1 MADEPTVAS
10 KSVSHS
16 PPREARKSVAQM
28 PPRELKTFLGDH
40 GIDYHKARDLPEMR
54 ALAEALQNDIAHNS
68 TNASAAGSA
77 DVTTPSSGLCDAA
90 NPTSG
95 LCHEN
100 PLNAPLPPRLCR
112 ANSLNAP
119 LPALN
124 APLPARAGLVT
135 PPFPQNGAK
144 YLDLT

>member
-16 PPREARKSVAQM
+16 PPRDARKSVAQM

-77 DVTTPSSGLCDAA
+77 DVTTPSSWLCDAA

-100 PLNAPLPPRLCR
+100 PLNAAAATAMPRKLTQCT
-112 ANSLNAP
+112 
-119 LPALN
+119 PAGTQ
-124 APLPARAGLVT
+124 RT
-135 PPFPQNGAK
+135 PTGTRRSRYSPFPPKWRQIS
-144 YLDLT
+144 